1 MSIWFVDES
10 TFVISQTVWR
20 VLVRKWEKARRK
32 GFETRHK
39 GISVTWFYGIDGS
52 FHYRTSDTKKQDDF
66 LQFLYQ
72 IRHKCTKKRLVLVI
86 DNASIHKAK
95 RVRKYCKEHNIKL
108 VYLPAYSP
116 EFNKIEFLRKR
127 LKNMF
132 RRIQWKYDDIKKTIK
147 QSSQTIKNEFR
158 WVDICK
164 LLNLSIY

>member
-1 MSIWFVDES
+1 MSIWFIDES

-20 VLVRKWEKARRK
+20 VLVRKGEKARRK

-39 GISVTWFYGIDGS
+39 GISVTWFYWIDWA
-52 FHYRTSDTKKQDDF
+52 FHYRTSDTKKQNDF

-72 IRHKCTKKRLVLVI
+72 IRHKCKKKRLVLVV

-95 RVRKYCKEHNIKL
+95 KVKQYCKEHHIKL
-108 VYLPAYSP
+108 VYLPPYSP

-132 RRIQWKYDDIKKTIK
+132 RRIQRKYDDTKKTIK
-147 QSSQTIKNEFR
+147 KSSQTIKNEFR
-158 WVDICK
+158 WVDIFK
-164 LLNLSIY
+164 LINVLDS